1 MVKKNNRRKESKEYK
16 KISAIIDQ
24 AFRDAK
30 MYIKKNRERQAS
42 YAAKR
47 FAAC

>member
-1 MVKKNNRRKESKEYK
+1 MKKKSNREKEIKEYK

-30 MYIKKNRERQAS
+30 MYIKKNKERQAS
-42 YAAKR
+42 YATKR